1 VNKKEENIKS
11 IISLKDKPKTNILLG
26 VTGGIAAYKSADLV
40 RRLKDFDFDVRV
52 VMTQSAQ
59 EFITPMTMQAV
70 SGHAVHA
77 ELFDCESEAAM
88 GHIELAKWA
97 DLVLIAPATANCIAK
112 LAHGFADDLLTT
124 IVLATGA
131 PLIIAP
137 AMNQQM
143 WANQAVKDNI
153 DRLKVLGIEILEPA
167 SGVQACGDVGQG
179 RMQEPLQIAEQ
190 VSQYISKSQSSTLI
204 GDKLTGKKVVIT
216 AGPTQEAI
224 DPVRYISN
232 HSSGKMGY
240 ALAES
245 AMELGADVI
254 LISGPVAISANKKIK
269 LLKVKSA
276 EEMLASVKENINSC
290 DIFIGCA
297 AIADYRPIDIASQK
311 IKKNSEQMQLTLV
324 RNPDI
329 LRWVSK
335 NRDKVNKDRKNKD
348 SKNDIF
354 VVGFAAESEKLKEFA
369 MGKLKNKKLDMIC
382 ANDISLP
389 NLGFNSEKN
398 ALLILNK
405 QGDETLLPAMSKK
418 EIAKKVLA
426 EVVNN
431 MLLTNN
437 HIKEYSHYS
446 AMNNNMENRS
456 ENRS

>member
-1 VNKKEENIKS
+1 MNNKEESIKS
-11 IISLKDKPKTNILLG
+11 IISLEDKPKTNILLG

-40 RRLKDFDFDVRV
+40 RRLRDFGFDVRV

-70 SGHAVHA
+70 SGHSVHS

-97 DLVLIAPATANCIAK
+97 DSVLIAPATANCIAK
-112 LAHGFADDLLTT
+112 IAHGLADDLLST
-124 IVLATGA
+124 IVLATDA
-131 PLIIAP
+131 QLIIAP

-153 DRLKVLGIEILEPA
+153 ARLKIRGIDILEPA

-190 VSQYISKSQSSTLI
+190 VLQYVSESQSSALI
-204 GDKLTGKKVVIT
+204 GKKLAGKKIVIT

-245 AMELGADVI
+245 AVEMGAEVV
-254 LISGPVAISANKKIK
+254 LISGPVDLSTNKKTK
-269 LLKVKSA
+269 LLKIKSA
-276 EEMLASVKENINSC
+276 EEMLASVKENINDC

-329 LRWVSK
+329 LRWVSESRK
-335 NRDKVNKDRKNKD
+335 KVNKDDKNKDRKN
-348 SKNDIF
+348 NIF

-389 NLGFNSEKN
+389 GLGFNSDKN

-405 QGDETLLPAMSKK
+405 QGNETLLPAMSKK

-437 HIKEYSHYS
+437 HIKENSHYS
-446 AMNNNMENRS
+446 ATNNNMENRS

>member
-1 VNKKEENIKS
+1 MNKKEENIKS
-11 IISLKDKPKTNILLG
+11 IISLKDKPKTNVLLG

-40 RRLKDFDFDVRV
+40 RRLRDFGFDVRV

-70 SGHAVHA
+70 SGHIVHF

-97 DLVLIAPATANCIAK
+97 DIVLVAPATANCIAK
-112 LAHGFADDLLTT
+112 IANGIADDLLTT
-124 IVLATGA
+124 IILATQA
-131 PLIIAP
+131 QLILAP

-153 DRLKVLGIEILEPA
+153 SILYSRGIEVIEPA
-167 SGVQACGDVGQG
+167 SGAQACGDFGHG
-179 RMQEPLQIAEQ
+179 RMQEPLKIAEK
-190 VSQYISKSQSSTLI
+190 ISNRFVRRKIS
-204 GDKLTGKKVVIT
+204 DLTGKKVVIT

-245 AMELGADVI
+245 AAELGADVV
-254 LISGPVAISANKKIK
+254 LISGPVALSMKKKVK
-269 LLKVKSA
+269 LVKVKSA
-276 EEMLASVKENINSC
+276 EEMLSSVKENINHC

-297 AIADYRPIDIASQK
+297 AIADYRAIDIASQK
-311 IKKNSEQMQLTLV
+311 IKKNSEQIQLTLV

-329 LRWVSK
+329 LSWVSQ
-335 NRDKVNKDRKNKD
+335 RKNEIND
-348 SKNDIF
+348 INDIF
-354 VVGFAAESEKLKEFA
+354 VVGFAAESERLKEFA
-369 MGKLKNKKLDMIC
+369 TDKLKNKKLDMIC

-389 NLGFNSEKN
+389 KLGFNSDNN

-405 QGDETLLPAMSKK
+405 QGDEVKLPAMSKTK
-418 EIAKKVLA
+418 IAFKVLA
-426 EVVNN
+426 EIVRNKQLV
-431 MLLTNN
+431 
-437 HIKEYSHYS
+437 K
-446 AMNNNMENRS
+446 NNNMENRS

>member
-1 VNKKEENIKS
+1 VNNKEDNIKS
-11 IISLKDKPKTNILLG
+11 VIALKDKPKTNILLG

-40 RRLKDFDFDVRV
+40 RRLKDFGFDVRV

-70 SGHAVHA
+70 SGHSVHA

-97 DLVLIAPATANCIAK
+97 DSLLIAPVTANCIAK
-112 LAHGFADDLLTT
+112 IAHGLADDLLTT
-124 IVLATGA
+124 IVLATDA
-131 PLIIAP
+131 QLIIAP

-143 WANQAVKDNI
+143 WVNQAVKDNI
-153 DRLKVLGIEILEPA
+153 AQLEVRGVEILEPA

-190 VSQYISKSQSSTLI
+190 VSQHILKLQSSTLV
-204 GDKLTGKKVVIT
+204 GQTLAGKKIVIT

-245 AMELGADVI
+245 AMELGAEVV
-254 LISGPVAISANKKIK
+254 LISGPVALSMNKKIK

-276 EEMLASVKENINSC
+276 EEMLSSVKENINDC

-329 LRWVSK
+329 LRWVSES
-335 NRDKVNKDRKNKD
+335 RDCLNKDKEDQNKDRENKM
-348 SKNDIF
+348 F

-369 MGKLKNKKLDMIC
+369 MGKLKNKNLDMIC

-426 EVVNN
+426 EVVRN
-431 MLLTNN
+431 MFLTNKDN
-437 HIKEYSHYS
+437 AS
-446 AMNNNMENRS
+446 AMNHNMENRS